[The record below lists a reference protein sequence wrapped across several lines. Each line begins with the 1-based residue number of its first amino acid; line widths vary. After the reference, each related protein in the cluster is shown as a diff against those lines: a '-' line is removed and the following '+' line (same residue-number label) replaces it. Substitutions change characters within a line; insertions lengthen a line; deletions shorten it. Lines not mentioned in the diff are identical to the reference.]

1 MPDQKRIHWKPF
13 VLDNLE
19 QIITACQKGDLGAFT
34 QLVHRTQ
41 AVAFSI
47 AFRLLQNR
55 QEAEDLV
62 QQAFIR
68 IWRHLDR
75 FDGRVNFTTWLHQI
89 VTRLG
94 FDQLKTRQ
102 RRNRIISQPIEDN
115 RSTDLYTETQPE
127 QQLHHQE
134 FQIVL
139 EQSLTKLPPKQRVV
153 FVLRDLQE
161 LSIQEVCQIT
171 GFSQGSVKTNLYL
184 ARKMLRQLL
193 DSKDLR

>member
-1 MPDQKRIHWKPF
+1 M
-13 VLDNLE
+13 
-19 QIITACQKGDLGAFT
+19 
-34 QLVHRTQ
+34 
-41 AVAFSI
+41 
-47 AFRLLQNR
+47 
-55 QEAEDLV
+55 

-94 FDQLKTRQ
+94 FDQLKARQ

-115 RSTDLYTETQPE
+115 RSADLYTETHPE
-127 QQLHHQE
+127 KQLHRQE
-134 FQIVL
+134 FQIIL
-139 EQSLTKLPPKQRVV
+139 EQRLTKLPPKQRVV

-171 GFSQGSVKTNLYL
+171 GFSKGSVKTNLYL

-193 DSKDLR
+193 DLKDLR